1 MKVKGENVVDG
12 KVELDYGVAKSAA
25 AGVNLYDITTNADRV
40 VVDDG
45 TNAVAGATKANADIS
60 GKAADGITYTITMT
74 KGDVTRTETVKVTI
88 KEARTDTSITGVTIK
103 GVEAELVSGKT
114 DEYTVTIP
122 TANND
127 AVTPQLVVG
136 TQSGNL
142 VSAIADGTTAITDLN
157 KDVSKMDAADG
168 KKALGKSGD
177 FTFTITAESGA
188 TKLYKVAVTLKTA
201 ATLTKVEKQDAPA
214 APAGTAIAGTL
225 AANNIVLTIPAGA
238 EIKAVADVATYL
250 KFTADTNA
258 KATVTDVTGD
268 KITVVASN
276 DGGTFTE
283 DTTYTITWKTETV
296 TLSPEFT
303 PNTTA
308 GSKVTANVK
317 GIIIDVNTAGTV
329 DLTSVVDFDASG
341 AATAPT
347 VTCTYTFKDDNS
359 DASNITYKDENRIVV
374 VTAVAKTA
382 AGVTVAT
389 ESIELPIT
397 VETIA

>member
-1 MKVKGENVVDG
+1 
-12 KVELDYGVAKSAA
+12 
-25 AGVNLYDITTNADRV
+25 
-40 VVDDG
+40 
-45 TNAVAGATKANADIS
+45 
-60 GKAADGITYTITMT
+60 MT

-122 TANND
+122 TAHND

-201 ATLTKVEKQDAPA
+201 ATLTKVEKQDTPA

>member
-1 MKVKGENVVDG
+1 M
-12 KVELDYGVAKSAA
+12 
-25 AGVNLYDITTNADRV
+25 
-40 VVDDG
+40 
-45 TNAVAGATKANADIS
+45 
-60 GKAADGITYTITMT
+60 
-74 KGDVTRTETVKVTI
+74 
-88 KEARTDTSITGVTIK
+88 
-103 GVEAELVSGKT
+103 
-114 DEYTVTIP
+114 
-122 TANND
+122 
-127 AVTPQLVVG
+127 
-136 TQSGNL
+136 
-142 VSAIADGTTAITDLN
+142 
-157 KDVSKMDAADG
+157 
-168 KKALGKSGD
+168 
-177 FTFTITAESGA
+177 
-188 TKLYKVAVTLKTA
+188 
-201 ATLTKVEKQDAPA
+201 EKQDAPA